1 MSLRHSPLMY
11 VFYEMRQLDASR
23 VLYESLIGLPVI
35 EIEPHLPH
43 HHHGVIKYDAGDI
56 ILSFNLSGPSR
67 FPAASSDGLVTV
79 FNVDPAWP
87 TERLRD
93 AKTTLTT
100 QDEELYTDPQGHH
113 YVFRKLPAESA
124 GALAASARPRR
135 PTVEE
140 LRLTVQDLDA
150 SIAYYRDILG
160 LELLSQTEKTARFA
174 TGTVTLALER
184 GELAPDGRVLAYNTY
199 LIVFYCRD
207 IEKMY
212 SIMLKRGLE
221 FKSNR
226 VDYNEVGGTVRF
238 DDPSGH
244 RFCLYV
250 PSEVS
255 LKWESGPKVTEIAAA
270 YALA

>member
-1 MSLRHSPLMY
+1 MSLRQSPLMY
-11 VFYEMRQLDASR
+11 VFYEMSR
-23 VLYESLIGLPVI
+23 LKPSRELYESVIGLPVI

-67 FPAASSDGLVTV
+67 FDAGSSDGLVTV

-87 TERLRD
+87 AERLSSP
-93 AKTTLTT
+93 ATTLSTR
-100 QDEELYTDPQGHH
+100 DGELYTDPQGHH
-113 YVFRKLPAESA
+113 YVFRRRPAEGA
-124 GALAASARPRR
+124 GGADARPRG

-140 LRLTVQDLDA
+140 LRLTVRDLDA
-150 SIAYYRDILG
+150 SVAYYRDVLG
-160 LELLSQTEKTARFA
+160 LELLSRTEEAARFA
-174 TGTVTLALER
+174 TGTVALALER
-184 GELAPDGRVLAYNTY
+184 GEVAPDGGEVAYSTY

-207 IEKMY
+207 IEEMY

-255 LKWESGPKVTEIAAA
+255 LTWESGPKVSEIAAA
-270 YALA
+270 YALS

>member
-11 VFYEMRQLDASR
+11 VFYEMSQLEVSR
-23 VLYESLIGLPVI
+23 ELYESVIGLPVI

-43 HHHGVIKYDAGDI
+43 HHHGVIKYDAGET

-67 FPAASSDGLVTV
+67 FPSGSSDGLVTV

-87 TERLRD
+87 IERLRD
-93 AKTTLTT
+93 AKTILTS

-113 YVFRKLPAESA
+113 YVFRKLPEEGA
-124 GALAASARPRR
+124 GAATAVRPRG

-140 LRLTVQDLDA
+140 LRLTVRDMDA
-150 SIAYYRDILG
+150 SIVYYRDILG

-174 TGTVTLALER
+174 TGTVRLALER
-184 GELAPDGRVLAYNTY
+184 SEVAPDGKALAYNTY

-207 IEKMY
+207 IEEMY
-212 SIMLKRGLE
+212 QIMIKRGLE

-255 LKWESGPKVTEIAAA
+255 LTWESGPKVTEIAAA

>member
-11 VFYEMRQLDASR
+11 VFYEMGKLEAYRE
-23 VLYESLIGLPVI
+23 LYESIIGLPVI

-67 FPAASSDGLVTV
+67 FDAGSSDGLVTV

-93 AKTTLTT
+93 AKTILTS
-100 QDEELYTDPQGHH
+100 QDEELYTDSEGHH
-113 YVFRKLPAESA
+113 YVFRKLPAEGV
-124 GALAASARPRR
+124 GAATASIPRG

-140 LRLTVQDLDA
+140 LRLTVQDMDA

-160 LELLSQTEKTARFA
+160 LELLSQTEKMARFA
-174 TGTVTLALER
+174 TSTVALTLER
-184 GELAPDGRVLAYNTY
+184 GEVAPDGKALAYNTY

-207 IEKMY
+207 IEEMY
-212 SIMLKRGLE
+212 SLMLKRGLE

-270 YALA
+270 YAPA

>member
-1 MSLRHSPLMY
+1 MY
-11 VFYEMRQLDASR
+11 VFYEMSQLDASR
-23 VLYESLIGLPVI
+23 ELYESIIGLPVI

-67 FPAASSDGLVTV
+67 FDDENSDGLVTV

-87 TERLRD
+87 AQRLRD
-93 AKTTLTT
+93 AKTILTT
-100 QDEELYTDPQGHH
+100 QDEELYTDTQGHH
-113 YVFRKLPAESA
+113 YVFRKFPAESA
-124 GALAASARPRR
+124 AAAARLPG

-140 LRLTVQDLDA
+140 IRLTVQDLDV

-160 LELLSQTEKTARFA
+160 LELLSQTEKVARFA

-184 GELAPDGRVLAYNTY
+184 GELAPDGKNLAYNTY
-199 LIVFYCRD
+199 LIVFYCPH
-207 IEKMY
+207 IEEMY

-270 YALA
+270 YAPA